1 MTSATLS
8 HPEQGATQS
17 SARGALAASLSPS
30 PSSSGKRSAA
40 RGSFFAP
47 ALGSAERK
55 KDPRLKAEDDAL
67 NHQKLAGSPAE
78 RNLLISGDQL
88 LPTISSNVSV
98 YPTEPA
104 ADPLGEWL
112 LSLAVLKKRVP
123 QDVLVLPAHGRP
135 FRGAYERLDELMT
148 GHRSS
153 LDQLVEFCRQPR
165 RAIDTFPVLF
175 KRDIDRNNLIMA
187 TGESIAHLN
196 YLLSRGV
203 LQVETDRHGVRW
215 YCNS

>member
-1 MTSATLS
+1 MRLEGKDYVVRDGDVLDMGPHRWRVVTGSGHS
-8 HPEQGATQS
+8 PEHAC
-17 SARGALAASLSPS
+17 LLN
-30 PSSSGKRSAA
+30 
-40 RGSFFAP
+40 
-47 ALGSAERK
+47 EREGV
-55 KDPRLKAEDDAL
+55 LV
-67 NHQKLAGSPAE
+67 
-78 RNLLISGDQL
+78 SGDQV
-88 LPTISSNVSV
+88 LPRISSNVSV
-98 YPTEPA
+98 NITEPD

-112 LSLAVLKKRVP
+112 LSLAVLKERVP

-135 FRGAYERLDELMT
+135 FRGAHERLDELMT

-153 LDQLVEFCRQPR
+153 LDLLVEFCRQPR

-215 YCNS
+215 YCSA